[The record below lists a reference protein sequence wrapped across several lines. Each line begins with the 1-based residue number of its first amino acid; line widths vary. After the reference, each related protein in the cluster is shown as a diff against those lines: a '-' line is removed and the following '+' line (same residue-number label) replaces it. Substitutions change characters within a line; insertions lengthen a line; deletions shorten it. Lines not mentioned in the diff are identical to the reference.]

1 MAMKRVVKER
11 IRGNLQGEQIVSSTD
26 TAAGSGSLRKTEA
39 RAKRDH
45 QRVSTLPAGKGTQ
58 KRPTVA
64 PVLTSWKEIAQYVR
78 KGKGVRTVQRWERE
92 LRFPVRRTPH
102 ATRSIVLAI
111 PGEIDAWVRAQQ
123 GPSGQLGSDES
134 ERTALLRALK
144 ELRSENRELRRQ
156 LALQRAKKL
165 TGS

>member
-1 MAMKRVVKER
+1 MSNAE
-11 IRGNLQGEQIVSSTD
+11 IG
-26 TAAGSGSLRKTEA
+26 
-39 RAKRDH
+39 RDH

-78 KGKGVRTVQRWERE
+78 KGVRTVQRWERE